1 MLCFLVFSSVS
12 GFVEGDRHPKVGVV
26 LTSIA
31 LMYRR
36 KAMQE
41 HSSSILVQEVSSWDA
56 CEATFFNLFLFP
68 KSSKEG

>member
-41 HSSSILVQEVSSWDA
+41 RSSSILVQEVRTLVKSPFLSSGI
-56 CEATFFNLFLFP
+56 P
-68 KSSKEG
+68 KSRKEG